1 MMASAATSLPSN
13 VHVSTHPCIHAKLS
27 QLRSA
32 STHPK
37 DFKSAIHEV
46 ALLVAAEA
54 YAKVFRS
61 TQDGVVG
68 SPVAGNRANVG

>member
-1 MMASAATSLPSN
+1 MMASTAPSLPSN
-13 VHVSTHPCIHAKLS
+13 VHVSTHPCIQAKLC
-27 QLRSA
+27 QLRSV

-61 TQDGVVG
+61 TQDGTVRL
-68 SPVAGNRANVG
+68 PLEPAWC